1 MFAHLGKGNKPDT
14 LKFKQLS
21 QQQTVAAAA
30 AAAAAAAPSWDP
42 VPKV

>member
-30 AAAAAAAPSWDP
+30 AAAAPSWDP